1 MSYQKSNRQKISHIP
16 FLKLEIWNQ
25 NRSVDWLVG
34 IYYFSHCWLAGG
46 NIIFQ
51 SLLIGCWEYFSHCW
65 LSGGNTSVI
74 VDWLV
79 GIFQS
84 LLIGCCEYFSH
95 ILLISLFVV
104 VIKNTYVPQVVL
116 RHVTTSIQLFI
127 YLPQSTKLYCSTF
140 FGSLT

>member
-1 MSYQKSNRQKISHIP
+1 
-16 FLKLEIWNQ
+16 
-25 NRSVDWLVG
+25 
-34 IYYFSHCWLAGG
+34 LAGG
-46 NIIFQ
+46 IIIFQ
-51 SLLIGCWEYFSHCW
+51 SLLIGWWKY
-65 LSGGNTSVI
+65 NISVI

-79 GIFQS
+79 GIFQL

-116 RHVTTSIQLFI
+116 RHVTTFIQLFI